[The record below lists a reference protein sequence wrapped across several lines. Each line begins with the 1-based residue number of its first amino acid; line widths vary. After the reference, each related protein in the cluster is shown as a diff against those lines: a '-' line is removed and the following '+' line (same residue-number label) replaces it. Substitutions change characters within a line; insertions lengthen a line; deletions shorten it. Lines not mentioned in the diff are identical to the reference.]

1 MRYFDAHT
9 HWLDKNRSFKRCTT
23 MTGDTLRV
31 GRALIFL
38 EPDRCPSAHRRDN
51 YRKSRAIRLG
61 NNYQSF
67 AKTPRQS
74 CLLQSGR
81 VGKKRR
87 NRCNFVIAVSCKPG
101 DPFYF

>member
-1 MRYFDAHT
+1 
-9 HWLDKNRSFKRCTT
+9 

-61 NNYQSF
+61 TTIKVLLKHPGNPAFYKAEGW
-67 AKTPRQS
+67 AKS
-74 CLLQSGR
+74 
-81 VGKKRR
+81 VG
-87 NRCNFVIAVSCKPG
+87 IAVIS
-101 DPFYF
+101 